1 MSATVFVTARSVI
14 ARTVTEAAAV
24 LLAGL
29 VSATV
34 PVITAP
40 VDNTVPGSVAVG
52 TDTVITSCAL
62 AALGNVG
69 AVHATAPPWPR
80 AGARHTQPDGLAKPS
95 NVVPTGSVCVSVTG
109 ASSLGPLLRAVV
121 VMARLVPAL
130 IGLGA
135 AMVMAARSSAWVT
148 LAAAVALLFLRLAS
162 VVVPDTVAVALNN
175 APAGVPASTVT
186 ARAKVPLAPAA
197 TVVRVQLTVPLAPV
211 IGVVQSQPAGA
222 ASRWNAVPA
231 GTSSVKTAS

>member
-1 MSATVFVTARSVI
+1 
-14 ARTVTEAAAV
+14 
-24 LLAGL
+24 
-29 VSATV
+29 
-34 PVITAP
+34 
-40 VDNTVPGSVAVG
+40 
-52 TDTVITSCAL
+52 
-62 AALGNVG
+62 
-69 AVHATAPPWPR
+69 
-80 AGARHTQPDGLAKPS
+80 
-95 NVVPTGSVCVSVTG
+95 
-109 ASSLGPLLRAVV
+109 
-121 VMARLVPAL
+121 MARLVPAL